1 MVKNY
6 QILKLPRFQY
16 ASALLL
22 SFIVLFNVE
31 VVSAQSFYYEKQRP
45 ARLALTQY
53 KQVAVGTFYGPLGT
67 VTEKS
72 LDIADELT
80 SRLFNANTFE
90 VIDRNALVSLL
101 ANQKNSDVK
110 LMDESVI
117 SQLNKKLKSAFF
129 ITGRIQSERVEQK
142 LIETK
147 NGTCPGNYSYYWQVT
162 GEASVQVKIFDVAT
176 GSLIY
181 SNPVTIPINVRSKET
196 CEQTQKFD
204 LEPFKERALKALPE
218 EIAKLV
224 IPHLQKIMINFKGP
238 EIVLLKNP
246 FKNLNQAVNFFNVK
260 QNDKA
265 LAILKDYAND
275 ASLKKAL
282 QSKAHYNYA
291 LGLYCT
297 GDYKKAKEELNLAM
311 TIDPYDKDI
320 PAMYKMV
327 EEEENLKSIPVKTK

>member
-1 MVKNY
+1 
-6 QILKLPRFQY
+6 
-16 ASALLL
+16 
-22 SFIVLFNVE
+22 
-31 VVSAQSFYYEKQRP
+31 
-45 ARLALTQY
+45 
-53 KQVAVGTFYGPLGT
+53 
-67 VTEKS
+67 
-72 LDIADELT
+72 
-80 SRLFNANTFE
+80 
-90 VIDRNALVSLL
+90 
-101 ANQKNSDVK
+101 
-110 LMDESVI
+110 
-117 SQLNKKLKSAFF
+117 
-129 ITGRIQSERVEQK
+129 
-142 LIETK
+142 
-147 NGTCPGNYSYYWQVT
+147 
-162 GEASVQVKIFDVAT
+162 
-176 GSLIY
+176 
-181 SNPVTIPINVRSKET
+181 
-196 CEQTQKFD
+196 
-204 LEPFKERALKALPE
+204 
-218 EIAKLV
+218 
-224 IPHLQKIMINFKGP
+224 MINFKGP

>member
-147 NGTCPGNYSYYWQVT
+147 NGTCPGNYSYYWQV
-162 GEASVQVKIFDVAT
+162 
-176 GSLIY
+176 
-181 SNPVTIPINVRSKET
+181 
-196 CEQTQKFD
+196 
-204 LEPFKERALKALPE
+204 
-218 EIAKLV
+218 
-224 IPHLQKIMINFKGP
+224 
-238 EIVLLKNP
+238 
-246 FKNLNQAVNFFNVK
+246 
-260 QNDKA
+260 
-265 LAILKDYAND
+265 
-275 ASLKKAL
+275 
-282 QSKAHYNYA
+282 
-291 LGLYCT
+291 
-297 GDYKKAKEELNLAM
+297 
-311 TIDPYDKDI
+311 
-320 PAMYKMV
+320 
-327 EEEENLKSIPVKTK
+327 